1 MIRLFIWYEFNI
13 KKSHCPFVFQPAL
26 LNPDQIICIISLFI
40 QLLLPNRTFI
50 NVKDNICRLLLFQ
63 LNLLMNTYMNVHFY
77 LLEKR
82 DSLRIVNT
90 KDCSRFQT
98 SNQYSSIIKKQK
110 KKFLPLIMKRVI
122 KTLPKTVKRSV
133 LQEQSTAKSC

>member
-1 MIRLFIWYEFNI
+1 
-13 KKSHCPFVFQPAL
+13 
-26 LNPDQIICIISLFI
+26 
-40 QLLLPNRTFI
+40 
-50 NVKDNICRLLLFQ
+50 
-63 LNLLMNTYMNVHFY
+63 MNVYFY

-82 DSLRIVNT
+82 DSLKIVNT
-90 KDCSRFQT
+90 KDSSRLQT

-110 KKFLPLIMKRVI
+110 KKFLPLIMRRVI

>member
-1 MIRLFIWYEFNI
+1 
-13 KKSHCPFVFQPAL
+13 
-26 LNPDQIICIISLFI
+26 
-40 QLLLPNRTFI
+40 
-50 NVKDNICRLLLFQ
+50 
-63 LNLLMNTYMNVHFY
+63 MNVYFY
-77 LLEKR
+77 LLGKR

-90 KDCSRFQT
+90 KDSSRLQT

-110 KKFLPLIMKRVI
+110 KKFLPLIMRRVI